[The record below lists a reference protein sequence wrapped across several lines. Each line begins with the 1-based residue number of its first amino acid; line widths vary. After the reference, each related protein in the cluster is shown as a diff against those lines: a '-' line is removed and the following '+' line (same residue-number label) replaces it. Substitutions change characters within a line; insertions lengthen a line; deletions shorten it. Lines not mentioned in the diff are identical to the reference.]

1 MELIYLEPWNFP
13 LERYNKEFMK
23 RKIAIMT
30 VSQGVKNIG
39 VIISKAKERLR
50 TREGEAT
57 RTRRREAI
65 D

>member
-1 MELIYLEPWNFP
+1 
-13 LERYNKEFMK
+13 MK